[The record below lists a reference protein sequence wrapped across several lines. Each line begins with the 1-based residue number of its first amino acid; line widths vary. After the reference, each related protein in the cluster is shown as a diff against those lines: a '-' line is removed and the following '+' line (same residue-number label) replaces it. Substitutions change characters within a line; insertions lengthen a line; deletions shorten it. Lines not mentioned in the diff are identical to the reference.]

1 MAGNDESQSS
11 AADKPALTAVAAA
24 VALEESLPQK
34 ETAAADADSVAQ
46 QAKQPEQDVSPVESP
61 KVQPENNN
69 NDGQAV
75 QTAAATDAAAAAPTE
90 LMAAPVAE
98 ATVGQESG
106 RTLDLQPTKTVI
118 ANAHHQFHQHVDE
131 KELSFLSSPIKGRIV
146 V

>member
-11 AADKPALTAVAAA
+11 AADKPALTAVA

-69 NDGQAV
+69 SNDGQTA

-106 RTLDLQPTKTVI
+106 RTSDLQPTKTVI
-118 ANAHHQFHQHVDE
+118 VMAHHQFY
-131 KELSFLSSPIKGRIV
+131 LTC
-146 V
+146 